1 MPVRLPFQTD
11 CTPPPVDSLKTF
23 TTSQL
28 FQVTA
33 LTLAA
38 VWLSPVALPHL
49 FAQQEKPAEA
59 ETGLASPWTE
69 TDTRL
74 ANHYIQL
81 LQKDPAYGNVLDLL
95 WDLYRKKD
103 QTPLLLE
110 YFKGASSSGPIVAK
124 LIYAHLLRKNEQID
138 EARPFYDAVLEAD
151 PESLPALKALAGI
164 ADQQKR
170 SAKALSLYTRLV
182 EVIPLSADEGISIRL
197 RKAALHRLLGQD
209 TEALAD
215 WNQLLAAFPE
225 NAALR
230 TEIVSLLLES
240 GETGTAIG
248 VLTSLAAAGDARQK
262 LSALT
267 ELNRLYE
274 FISDFDGATAAAREA
289 LALLHFKNHDHAD
302 LFSRLV
308 RIHERFDRLDELE
321 KELSS
326 AVSGTNPTESSLF
339 SLAEFYRLTADP
351 EGEEAAVK
359 RLVTALPG
367 MLDYRIRLADI
378 QMENDH
384 YADAAATLDE
394 VLKTRAEVPLHLLLR
409 RARIALHGESREA
422 AADLLS
428 EYLSRQPVDRDG
440 AREIIDFARSN
451 YLDELVERLLREPR
465 AEENLPREQAAAPI
479 ELARFLH
486 ERGRSE
492 QALETLRRHVDEAGE
507 ATLEKATRLS
517 HISTVLKDLDQPDEA
532 LTAIEEAI
540 ALAPDNLDYLTARA
554 DLYVS
559 TGGVPQAI
567 AQLEAIWQRLDNFDA
582 RAEIDQRLFSLL
594 RGHYSTAAAAAPDPG
609 VLQNGKIQTLAQY
622 HAMAAAASRTGRS
635 GDEPPPKEL
644 LDYYEKIKGT
654 ANDTPTTE
662 ARYRAAWW
670 AFKLQDNQECFQQ
683 LNRANEEAG
692 KPVVEVEKMLLSLAE
707 LNERPTLMVRHLS
720 TLIEID
726 PDNADDYR
734 QRRAE
739 MRFELGFE
747 DEAVRELK
755 ELAAKPDASLNT
767 LNTLAKVYQR
777 QGSTNKQIEVWQR
790 AYRDADAFEKRNI
803 IKQLSTALIEGGQA
817 EEALRAQLDLLEREN
832 DPVQR
837 RKQLDTQLTVAR
849 THFLLEWLLERYD
862 ELVREHPFDRFYPEA
877 LARVH
882 QAAGQDK
889 EAFEAMKKAYYMSG
903 QSEDLLTELGT
914 LSDRLGDLKSA
925 IYYRRQLLARD
936 QGDDLENWKA
946 LVRMLEKDLRIGEA
960 DQLRRRLETRFGTDT
975 DFLGELTAQYLKDGR
990 PRDAGR
996 TLSRLVELRN
1006 WDLEARFQLALLQIG
1021 RGENEPAFAT
1031 LNNILA
1037 ATKNVKY
1044 PEGFGSKILPL
1055 VRVATLPADERDA
1068 ASSGLARFVFTVEGY
1083 PFIGGNLQDEIAD
1096 ALQQPKPEF
1105 TFSPKEPH
1113 LIRLR
1118 AIEEAGA
1125 LAAAM
1130 GRASTWLE
1138 PWSGETRPLFERLW
1152 ATRYAR
1158 ATSAFATLL
1167 DQYPDSGTHT
1177 DQLLLAYSRFLA
1189 GQPDRFLQWVEVAN
1203 SASETQH
1210 PRSLYAGMAGLIL
1223 LKDNA
1228 TDPLFDASAL
1238 YRIFGQLPLSK
1249 TVAAH
1254 LFSELRKTRRFGETY
1269 RIGALFA
1276 DSVMSDEGNFL
1287 FALSQVAGFAGLP
1300 REREEWLDRSLSAVH
1315 ATTGTRVS
1323 NHFYPALTERLS
1335 LLESD
1340 PARREYLQQLASVTE
1355 INPLGKS
1362 DGLERDILLSLAA
1375 HDASGV
1381 IEKLRPLI
1389 DRQIQF
1395 INPGSD
1401 DLEQVNNAQSQS
1413 WQRMSQLLHYYADRL
1428 HLTPE
1433 STTDFVNAIGGTP
1446 VVPSG
1451 DMQVTAQYEQF
1462 EIDRNLLRLEWM
1474 NAPERDAA
1482 VRELQGRLTN
1492 PDSRMELA
1500 KALESRG
1507 FHREAIPV
1515 YRDDAIQRD
1524 RDYAPLQGL
1533 FDAASEA
1540 LEPGPALAVIEQ
1552 INTREFP
1559 APPGLT
1565 NDYLNEQHARFL
1577 LLDRDLERLS
1587 QLGRQPVAGGSGP
1600 PVNNRSHLPYQDALA
1615 IAYRQSGDN
1624 DALLRLLIQVRESG
1638 HASDEQLLLG
1648 AEVLGNAGRQEEA
1661 LAWLAP
1667 LTLDPGEP
1675 TLQRRAMLLS
1685 VTMLEAAG
1693 GNRTDALRTLTLA
1706 ALDHQPATV
1715 TRSLAS
1721 ALHRAGATDDAIGVL
1736 NLLRR
1741 KNPNPAH
1748 RSATSQQLLQIER
1761 ERGTAWT
1768 ELKEEVET
1776 FFEDF
1781 VYGIDDESRSASASV
1796 NAAAPVTTNAYRFV
1810 SWVAAQPTGNANL
1823 ASILDEI
1830 PKPRATLWLGDL
1842 IGGFLHDDLARVAQA
1857 VSADANA
1864 DTFENILETLP
1875 AFGEKGIA
1883 VARVLIDEKAKPGNL
1898 FFLNEPARQIT
1909 YFHRIGDWSRLIEVY
1924 NHLIRESQ
1932 SDLFHQSG
1940 LEDWLPTLDT
1950 RHHLPALLAA
1960 LGEDELAAGLFHAY
1974 DEALTSYQWNHL
1986 AFLNDYGNFLVE
1998 KGHYERAEDFLVRV
2012 LRKSL
2017 RIDLRLVPRLY
2028 QTSGQLAEWESRCA
2042 RFNLTRGQ
2050 ETLIRDWVG
2059 ALAEGRELSDYRS
2072 SW

>member
-1 MPVRLPFQTD
+1 M
-11 CTPPPVDSLKTF
+11 KTSAS
-23 TTSQL
+23 SQL
-28 FQVTA
+28 CRVAAIF
-33 LTLAA
+33 LATG
-38 VWLSPVALPHL
+38 WLSPLP
-49 FAQQEKPAEA
+49 AQQDKSDAASE
-59 ETGLASPWTE
+59 LASPWTA

-95 WDLYRKKD
+95 WDLYGKKD
-103 QTPLLLE
+103 QTPLLLD
-110 YFKGASSSGPIVAK
+110 YFKGASSSGPTVAK

-151 PESLPALKALAGI
+151 PSSLPALKALAEI
-164 ADQQKR
+164 ADQQR
-170 SAKALSLYTRLV
+170 RWAKALSLYTRLV
-182 EVIPLSADEGISIRL
+182 EIIPLTDDEGIAIRL
-197 RKAALHRLLGQD
+197 RKAALHRLQGQD
-209 TEALAD
+209 TEAVAD
-215 WNQLLAAFPE
+215 WNRLLAAFPE
-225 NAALR
+225 NIALR

-240 GETGTAIG
+240 GETKTAIE
-248 VLTSLAAAGDARQK
+248 VLSSLAATGDARQK
-262 LSALT
+262 LNALI

-274 FISDFDGATAAAREA
+274 FISDFDGATKAAREA
-289 LALLHFKNHDHAD
+289 LALLHFKNHDHAE

-308 RIHERFDRLDELE
+308 RIHERFDRLEELE
-321 KELSS
+321 KELAT
-326 AVSGTNPTESSLF
+326 AVSAANPTEASLF

-351 EGEEAAVK
+351 RGEEAAVK
-359 RLVTALPG
+359 NLVTALPG
-367 MLDYRIRLADI
+367 VIDYRIRLADI
-378 QMENDH
+378 QMANDH
-384 YADAAATLDE
+384 YEDAAATLDE
-394 VLKTRAEVPLHLLLR
+394 ILKTSTEVPLHLILR
-409 RARIALHGESREA
+409 RARIALHGENREA
-422 AADLLS
+422 AAKLLS
-428 EYLSRQPVDRDG
+428 DYLEHQPVNRDG

-451 YLDELVERLLREPR
+451 YLDELVERLLREP
-465 AEENLPREQAAAPI
+465 APDGTFSREQTAPPI

-486 ERGRSE
+486 ERGRRE
-492 QALETLRRHVDEAGE
+492 QAIETLRRHVDDAGN
-507 ATLEKATRLS
+507 APLEKATRLS
-517 HISTVLKDLDQPDEA
+517 QISAVLKDLDQPGEA
-532 LTAIEEAI
+532 LAAIEEAI

-559 TGGVPQAI
+559 TKEVPQAI
-567 AQLEAIWQRLDNFDA
+567 AQLEAIWQRRDTFDA

-594 RGHYSTAAAAAPDPG
+594 RGHYSTATAPASDAG

-644 LDYYEKIKGT
+644 IDYYENIKKA
-654 ANDTPTTE
+654 ANEKPTTS

-777 QGSTNKQIEVWQR
+777 QGSSNKQIEVWQR

-803 IKQLSTALIEGGQA
+803 IKQLSTALIEGGKA
-817 EEALRAQLDLLEREN
+817 EDALRAQLDLLEREN

-862 ELVREHPFDRFYPEA
+862 ELVRKHPFDRFYPEA

-882 QAAGQDK
+882 QAAGQDA

-903 QSEDLLTELGT
+903 QSEDLLTELGA

-925 IYYRRQLLARD
+925 IYYRRQLLARG

-946 LVRMLEKDLRIGEA
+946 LVHMLEKDLRIDEA
-960 DQLRRRLETRFGTDT
+960 DQLRRRLETKFGTDT
-975 DFLGELTAQYLKDGR
+975 DFLGELTARYLKDGR
-990 PRDAGR
+990 PRDAAR

-1021 RGENEPAFAT
+1021 REENEAAFAT
-1031 LNNILA
+1031 LNEILA
-1037 ATKNVKY
+1037 ATANVKY
-1044 PEGFGSKILPL
+1044 PDGFGEKILPL
-1055 VRVATLPADERDA
+1055 VRLSTLPADERGDA
-1068 ASSGLARFVFTVEGY
+1068 ASGLDRFVFTVEGY

-1096 ALQQPKPEF
+1096 ALQQARPEF

-1118 AIEEAGA
+1118 AIEEAAA
-1125 LAAAM
+1125 LADSL
-1130 GRASTWLE
+1130 GRTSNWLE
-1138 PWSGETRPLFERLW
+1138 PWNGEVRPLFERLW

-1158 ATSAFATLL
+1158 ATSAFSTLL
-1167 DQYPDSGTHT
+1167 DQYPDSGSHT
-1177 DQLLLAYSRFLA
+1177 DQLLLAYSRILA
-1189 GQPDRFLQWVEVAN
+1189 GQPDRFVQWLDATS

-1210 PRSLYAGMAGLIL
+1210 PRSLYAGMAALIL

-1228 TDPLFDASAL
+1228 ADPLYEADAL
-1238 YRIFGQLPLSK
+1238 YRIFEKLPLSK

-1254 LFSELRKTRRFGETY
+1254 LFSELRKTRRFEETY
-1269 RIGALFA
+1269 RVGAPLA
-1276 DSVMSDEGNFL
+1276 DSVMGDEGSFL

-1300 REREEWLDRSLSAVH
+1300 QEREEWLDRSLSAVH

-1323 NHFYPALTERLS
+1323 NHFYSALTERLS

-1340 PARREYLQQLASVTE
+1340 PARRDYLQGLASRNTRV
-1355 INPLGKS
+1355 PLGRS
-1362 DGLERDILLSLAA
+1362 DEYEREILLSLAA
-1375 HDASGV
+1375 RDTAGV

-1395 INPGSD
+1395 INPGSED
-1401 DLEQVNNAQSQS
+1401 PEQVGNMQSQS

-1428 HLTPE
+1428 RLTPQ
-1433 STTDFVNAIGGTP
+1433 STVDFVNAIGGAP
-1446 VVPSG
+1446 VVLSD
-1451 DMQVTAQYEQF
+1451 DMQVIAQYEEF
-1462 EIDRNLLRLEWM
+1462 EIDRHLLLLEWM

-1500 KALESRG
+1500 KALEGRG

-1552 INTREFP
+1552 INNREFP

-1565 NDYLNEQHARFL
+1565 VDYLNEQHARFL
-1577 LLDRDLERLS
+1577 LLDRDLERLE
-1587 QLGRQPVAGGSGP
+1587 QLGRQPVAGSNTP
-1600 PVNNRSHLPYQDALA
+1600 PVNSRSHLPYQDALA
-1615 IAYRQSGDN
+1615 IAYRQSDDN
-1624 DALLRLLIQVRESG
+1624 DALLRLLIQVKESG
-1638 HASDEQLLLG
+1638 HASDEQILLG
-1648 AEVLGNAGRQEEA
+1648 AEILGKASRHEEA
-1661 LAWLAP
+1661 LAWLEP
-1667 LTLDPGEP
+1667 LALNPGEP

-1685 VTMLEAAG
+1685 VEMLDAVEG
-1693 GNRTDALRTLTLA
+1693 DRTESLRTLTLA
-1706 ALDHQPATV
+1706 ALDHQPASV

-1721 ALHRAGATDDAIGVL
+1721 ALQGAGADDDAIGVL

-1748 RSATSQQLLQIER
+1748 RSAISQHLLQLER
-1761 ERGTAWT
+1761 ERGTAWF
-1768 ELKEEVET
+1768 ELEAEVET

-1781 VYGIDDESRSASASV
+1781 VYGIEDEPGSAPV
-1796 NAAAPVTTNAYRFV
+1796 NGNTPVTTNAYRF
-1810 SWVAAQPTGNANL
+1810 AAWIATGSAGNRDL
-1823 ASILDEI
+1823 AAVIDQI
-1830 PKPRATLWLGDL
+1830 PRPRETLWFGDL
-1842 IGGFLHDDLARVAQA
+1842 ISGFLRNDLDRTALA
-1857 VSADANA
+1857 VSADA
-1864 DTFENILETLP
+1864 DKTTFENILETLP
-1875 AFGEKGIA
+1875 AFGETGIT
-1883 VARVLIDEKAKPGNL
+1883 VARSLIEEKAKPGDL

-1909 YFHRIGDWSRLIEVY
+1909 FFHRIGDRPRLIEVY
-1924 NHLIRESQ
+1924 NHLIRESR

-1950 RHHLPALLAA
+1950 RHRLPALLAA
-1960 LGEDELAAGLFHAY
+1960 IGEDELAAGLFQAY
-1974 DEALTSYQWNHL
+1974 DAALASYQWNHL
-1986 AFLNDYGNFLVE
+1986 AFLNDYGNFLVG
-1998 KGHYERAEDFLVRV
+1998 KGHHEKAEDFLVRV

-2017 RIDLRLVPRLY
+2017 RIDLRLIPRLY
-2028 QTSGQLAEWESRCA
+2028 QAWGKLDEWEDRA
-2042 RFNLTRGQ
+2042 DLFHLTRGQ
-2050 ETLIRDWVG
+2050 ELLIHEWIG

>member
-1 MPVRLPFQTD
+1 MIPL
-11 CTPPPVDSLKTF
+11 L
-23 TTSQL
+23 
-28 FQVTA
+28 
-33 LTLAA
+33 
-38 VWLSPVALPHL
+38 
-49 FAQQEKPAEA
+49 AQQEKPAA
-59 ETGLASPWTE
+59 ADAGSNPASPWTA

-95 WDLYRKKD
+95 WALYGKKD
-103 QTPLLLE
+103 QTSLLLE
-110 YFKGASSSGPIVAK
+110 YFKGASESGPTVAK
-124 LIYAHLLRKNEQID
+124 LIYAHLLRKNEQVD

-151 PESLPALKALAGI
+151 PNSLPALKALAEI

-170 SAKALSLYTRLV
+170 WAKALSLYTRLV
-182 EVIPLSADEGISIRL
+182 EVIPLTDDEGIAIRM
-197 RKAALHRLLGQD
+197 RKATLHRLQGQD
-209 TEALAD
+209 AEAVTD
-215 WNQLLAAFPE
+215 WNTLLTAFPE
-225 NAALR
+225 NVALR

-240 GETGTAIG
+240 GETKTAVD
-248 VLTSLAAAGDARQK
+248 VLSSLAAGGDARQK
-262 LSALT
+262 LNALI

-274 FISDFDGATAAAREA
+274 FISDFDGAATAAREA

-321 KELSS
+321 KELTS
-326 AVSGTNPTESSLF
+326 AVSTANPTEASLF
-339 SLAEFYRLTADP
+339 SLADFYRLTADP
-351 EGEEAAVK
+351 GGEEAAVK
-359 RLVTALPG
+359 NLVTALPWVI
-367 MLDYRIRLADI
+367 DYRIRLADI
-378 QMENDH
+378 QMANDH
-384 YADAAATLDE
+384 YEDAAATLDE
-394 VLKTRAEVPLHLLLR
+394 VLKTSTAVPLHLILR
-409 RARIALHGESREA
+409 RARIALHGENREA
-422 AADLLS
+422 AAKLLS
-428 EYLSRQPVDRDG
+428 DYLGRQPVNRDG

-451 YLDELVERLLREPR
+451 YLDELVERLLREP
-465 AEENLPREQAAAPI
+465 AEGEKLPREQTAPPI
-479 ELARFLH
+479 DLARFLH
-486 ERGRSE
+486 ERGRRE
-492 QALETLRRHVDEAGE
+492 QSIETLRRHVEEAGD
-507 ATLEKATRLS
+507 ATLEKAARLFQ
-517 HISTVLKDLDQPDEA
+517 ISAVLKDLDQTDEA
-532 LTAIEEAI
+532 LAAIEEAI

-554 DLYVS
+554 DLYVN
-559 TGGVPQAI
+559 TGEVPQAI
-567 AQLEAIWQRLDNFDA
+567 TQLEAIWQRRDSFEA

-594 RGHYSTAAAAAPDPG
+594 RGHYSTATAPTADPG

-644 LDYYEKIKGT
+644 VDYYENIKKT
-654 ANDTPTTE
+654 ANEKPTTSL
-662 ARYRAAWW
+662 RYRAAWW

-726 PDNADDYR
+726 PENADDYR

-767 LNTLAKVYQR
+767 LSTLAKVYQR
-777 QGSTNKQIEVWQR
+777 QGSSNKQIEVWQR

-803 IKQLSTALIEGGQA
+803 IKQLSTALIEGGKA
-817 EEALRAQLDLLEREN
+817 EDALRAQLDLLEREN

-862 ELVREHPFDRFYPEA
+862 ELARKHTFDRFYSEA

-882 QAAGQDK
+882 QAAGQDE

-925 IYYRRQLLARD
+925 IYYRRQLLARG

-946 LVRMLEKDLRIGEA
+946 LVRMLEKDLRIDEA
-960 DQLRRRLETRFGTDT
+960 DQLRRRLETKFGTDT

-1006 WDLEARFQLALLQIG
+1006 WDLEARFQLALLQIE
-1021 RGENEPAFAT
+1021 REENEAAFAT
-1031 LNNILA
+1031 LNDILDS
-1037 ATKNVKY
+1037 TKDAKY
-1044 PEGFGSKILPL
+1044 PVGFGEKILPL
-1055 VRVATLPADERDA
+1055 IRISTLPADERDGA
-1068 ASSGLARFVFTVEGY
+1068 ATGLDRFVFTVEGY

-1096 ALQQPKPEF
+1096 ALQQPRPEF

-1118 AIEEAGA
+1118 AIEEAAA
-1125 LAAAM
+1125 LADAM

-1138 PWSGETRPLFERLW
+1138 PWNGEARPLFERLW

-1158 ATSAFATLL
+1158 ATSTFATLL
-1167 DQYPDSGTHT
+1167 DQYPDSGNHT
-1177 DQLLLAYSRFLA
+1177 DQLLLAYSRILA
-1189 GQPDRFLQWVEVAN
+1189 GQPDQFVQWVDAKN

-1210 PRSLYAGMAGLIL
+1210 PRSLYAGMAALIL
-1223 LKDNA
+1223 FKDNA
-1228 TDPLFDASAL
+1228 DDPLYDASTL
-1238 YRIFGQLPLSK
+1238 YRIFGELPLSK

-1254 LFSELRKTRRFGETY
+1254 LFSELRKTRRFEETY
-1269 RIGALFA
+1269 RIGARLA
-1276 DSVMSDEGNFL
+1276 DSVMGDEGSFL

-1300 REREEWLDRSLSAVH
+1300 NEREKWLDRSLSAVY

-1323 NHFYPALTERLS
+1323 NHFYSALTERLS

-1340 PARREYLQQLASVTE
+1340 SARRDYLRQLTSFTGKT
-1355 INPLGKS
+1355 PLGKS
-1362 DGLERDILLSLAA
+1362 DEYERDILLSLAA
-1375 HDASGV
+1375 RDTAGV
-1381 IEKLRPLI
+1381 VERLRPLI
-1389 DRQIQF
+1389 NRQIQF
-1395 INPGSD
+1395 INPGSED
-1401 DLEQVNNAQSQS
+1401 PEQVGNMQSQS
-1413 WQRMSQLLHYYADRL
+1413 WQRMSQLFHYYADRL
-1428 HLTPE
+1428 RLTPE
-1433 STTDFVNAIGGTP
+1433 NTTDFVNAIGGAP
-1446 VVPSG
+1446 VVLSG
-1451 DMQVTAQYEQF
+1451 DIQVTAQYEQF
-1462 EIDRNLLRLEWM
+1462 EIDRNLLPLEWM

-1500 KALESRG
+1500 KALEGRG

-1515 YRDDAIQRD
+1515 YRNDAIQRD

-1552 INTREFP
+1552 INSREFP

-1565 NDYLNEQHARFL
+1565 VDYLNEQHARFL
-1577 LLDRDLERLS
+1577 LLDRDVERLS
-1587 QLGRQPVAGGSGP
+1587 QLGRQPVAGSNTP
-1600 PVNNRSHLPYQDALA
+1600 PVNSRSHLPYQDALA

-1624 DALLRLLIQVRESG
+1624 DALLRLLIQVKESG
-1638 HASDEQLLLG
+1638 HASGEQILLG
-1648 AEVLGNAGRQEEA
+1648 AEILGNASRHDEA
-1661 LAWLAP
+1661 LAWLEP
-1667 LTLDPGEP
+1667 LALDPGEP

-1685 VTMLEAAG
+1685 IGMLDAGG
-1693 GNRTDALRTLTLA
+1693 GNRTDLIRTLTLA
-1706 ALDHQPATV
+1706 ALNHQPAAV
-1715 TRSLAS
+1715 TRTLAS

-1741 KNPNPAH
+1741 KNPNPTH
-1748 RSATSQQLLQIER
+1748 RSATSQHLLQLER
-1761 ERGTAWT
+1761 DRSTAWT
-1768 ELKEEVET
+1768 ELTEEVET
-1776 FFEDF
+1776 FFGDF
-1781 VYGIDDESRSASASV
+1781 VCGVEDEPASTPV
-1796 NAAAPVTTNAYRFV
+1796 NASSPVTTNAYRF
-1810 SWVAAQPTGNANL
+1810 AAWIAAKADVNL
-1823 ASILDEI
+1823 DLATIIHEI
-1830 PKPRATLWLGDL
+1830 PRPRETLWLGDL
-1842 IGGFLHDDLARVAQA
+1842 ISGFLRNDLARVAFSA
-1857 VSADANA
+1857 SADA
-1864 DTFENILETLP
+1864 DPITFENILETLP
-1875 AFGEKGIA
+1875 AFGENGID
-1883 VARVLIDEKAKPGNL
+1883 VARSLIEEKAKPGNL
-1898 FFLNEPARQIT
+1898 FFPNEPARQIT
-1909 YFHRIGDWSRLIEVY
+1909 FFHRIGDRARLIEVY
-1924 NHLIRESQ
+1924 NHLVRESQ

-1950 RHHLPALLAA
+1950 RHRLPTLLAT
-1960 LGEDELAAGLFHAY
+1960 LGEDELAAGLFQAY

-1986 AFLNDYGNFLVE
+1986 AFLNDYGTFLVGKDDHE
-1998 KGHYERAEDFLVRV
+1998 KAEAFLVRV

-2028 QTSGQLAEWESRCA
+2028 QTWGKLDEWESHAA
-2042 RFNLTRGQ
+2042 RLHLSRGQ
-2050 ETLIRDWVG
+2050 ELLIRDWVS
-2059 ALAEGRELSDYRS
+2059 ALAEGRELSDFS
-2072 SW
+2072 ISW